1 MLKCESVSKKIG
13 EFQLKE
19 INFELPK
26 GYVLGVIGRNGTG
39 KTTLLRCLTGIYRLA
54 GKGVTGASGDV
65 HLDGI
70 SINAEEK
77 VFKKQYVFVS
87 HDLPYRSTYRVK
99 ELGELLGCYYDGFTM
114 KRYLE
119 NLKRFEIPEKK
130 LLEQLSTGQK
140 IRVQLAF
147 ALSVDVKLY
156 IFDEPTGN
164 LDVEF
169 RDEFYKIV
177 RELMETGEKS
187 VIYASHLVEELEE
200 MADYVLWLQEEDE
213 VTTGHYFGTM
223 DELKERYRMLEGAEE
238 VLTGIEPTQVVGGR
252 NRESHGE
259 WLVRTEGLSE
269 GQKAHARYADLK
281 EIFYYEEKGEVQ

>member
-77 VFKKQYVFVS
+77 AFKKQYVFVS

-99 ELGELLGCYYDGFTM
+99 ELGEMLGCYYDGFTM

-119 NLKRFEIPEKK
+119 NLKRFELPEKK

-156 IFDEPTGN
+156 IFDEPTAN

-200 MADYVLWLQEEDE
+200 MADYVLWLQEKDE
-213 VTTGHYFGTM
+213 ATTGHYFGTM